1 MPLIA
6 IASPKGGV
14 GKTTLT
20 AHLAA
25 ILAGR
30 GYRVMVLDLDPQN
43 ALRLHLGVSIREQGG
58 FLARITER
66 PDWRRC
72 VQETDSGVKLLPFG
86 FAEPDEALD
95 IAAALGQDPGLLA
108 SPVQQM
114 LNDPDM
120 VLLADTPPGP
130 GTAIAAL
137 YPLVDLMVLVLLAD
151 AGSASLV
158 PQIAANRFM
167 GRGSLAIRAAE
178 KAVVVLN
185 QFEAAAPLSAAV
197 LDMAS
202 RALGHRLLGAV
213 ARDQAVAEALAD
225 KRVLTEDHGTAAE
238 DLQVIADAVV
248 KRAGLRPPGSR
259 RTGFSA
265 LSEWGG

>member
-30 GYRVMVLDLDPQN
+30 GYSVLVLDLDPQN
-43 ALRLHLGVSIREQGG
+43 ALRLHLGVPLREQGG
-58 FLARITER
+58 FMAEITR
-66 PDWRRC
+66 KPDWRGCLHNTACGAR
-72 VQETDSGVKLLPFG
+72 LLPFG
-86 FAEPDEALD
+86 AVEPNEVLD
-95 IAAALGQDPGLLA
+95 IAAALGRDPGLLA
-108 SPVQQM
+108 APVQQM
-114 LNDPDM
+114 LSEPDLV
-120 VLLADTPPGP
+120 VLVDTPPGP

-137 YPLVDLMVLVLLAD
+137 YPLIDLMVLVLLAD

-158 PQIAANRFM
+158 PQIAANSFM
-167 GRGSLAIRAAE
+167 GRGSLAQRAAE
-178 KAVVVLN
+178 RAVVVLN
-185 QFEAAAPLSAAV
+185 QFAPQAALSSAV
-197 LDMAS
+197 LDMAQ

-213 ARDQAVAEALAD
+213 ARDEAVAEALAD
-225 KRVLTEDHGTAAE
+225 KRLLTDGARGAAE
-238 DLQVIADAVV
+238 DMQVIADAVV
-248 KRAGLRPPGSR
+248 RRAGLQLPGSR
-259 RTGFSA
+259 RSGFSA

>member
-30 GYRVMVLDLDPQN
+30 GYQVTVLDLDPQS

-58 FLARITER
+58 FMAQIRDR
-66 PDWRRC
+66 PEWKRC
-72 VQETDSGVKLLPFG
+72 LHETNFGVKLLPFG
-86 FAEPDEALD
+86 HAEPDEVLD
-95 IAAALGQDPGLLA
+95 IAAALGSDPALLA
-108 SPVQQM
+108 TPVRHM
-114 LNDPDM
+114 LSDPDL
-120 VLLADTPPGP
+120 VLLVDTPPGP

-137 YPLVDLMVLVLLAD
+137 YPMIDLMVLVLLAD

-158 PQIAANRFM
+158 PQIATNRFM
-167 GRGSLAIRAAE
+167 GRGSLAMRAAE

-185 QFEAAAPLSAAV
+185 QLEPGAALSSAV
-197 LDMAS
+197 LEMAQ

-213 ARDQAVAEALAD
+213 ARDEAVAEALAD
-225 KRVLTEDHGTAAE
+225 KRLLTEGRGGAAE
-238 DLQVIADAVV
+238 DMQVIADAVV
-248 KRAGLRPPGSR
+248 RRAGLRPPGSR
-259 RTGFSA
+259 RQGFSA

>member
-30 GYRVMVLDLDPQN
+30 GYKVTVLDLDPQN
-43 ALRLHLGVSIREQGG
+43 ALRLHLGVSIREHGG
-58 FLARITER
+58 FMARIR
-66 PDWRRC
+66 DQPAWKSC
-72 VQETDSGVKLLPFG
+72 LQETDSGVKLLPFG
-86 FAEPDEALD
+86 AAEPDEVLD
-95 IAAALGQDPGLLA
+95 IAAALGSDPGLLA
-108 SPVQQM
+108 TPVQQM
-114 LNDPDM
+114 LADPNL
-120 VLLADTPPGP
+120 VLLVDTPPGP

-137 YPLVDLMVLVLLAD
+137 YPMIDLMVLVLLAD

-167 GRGSLAIRAAE
+167 GRGSLAVRAAE

-185 QFEAAAPLSAAV
+185 QFDAQAGLSSAV
-197 LDMAS
+197 LDMAQ

-213 ARDQAVAEALAD
+213 ARDESVAEALAD
-225 KRVLTEDHGTAAE
+225 KRLLTDGGRGAGEDM
-238 DLQVIADAVV
+238 QVIADAIV

-259 RTGFSA
+259 RSGFSA
-265 LSEWGG
+265 LNEWGG